1 MHKKNQTLGKISQIS
16 ILAILCVQFIS
27 CTVATKRGDQQ
38 TKKELPISATG
49 ELPPRIDISDDGYG
63 EGAEPPAIPDVKVPK
78 IGIILTP
85 AGARSYAYIGV
96 LREFEKAKIP
106 IASISGLEWGAFIAA
121 LYSVNGKA
129 HEVEWKA
136 AKIPED
142 FTKKGFLSSSFEPRA
157 FSEIDG
163 YLKTIFEEA
172 KVENGKIPFSCIT
185 DNLKNFKSLMI
196 FKGTYRETMGFC
208 LGHPPITTSK
218 NGWAASSMQTRFLID
233 QMVQRG
239 MDYVILVDALTSYYP
254 LTGVKADEGA
264 AIAWSNINKSI
275 VQNKKVVH
283 QNITIPISKNIL
295 DFKSRKEFILQGERV
310 GKEAAAKVVQQFGL

>member
-1 MHKKNQTLGKISQIS
+1 MQGKSLKFLVLALIS
-16 ILAILCVQFIS
+16 VQFAACS
-27 CTVATKRGDQQ
+27 VTTKRSDDSAR
-38 TKKELPISATG
+38 KELPIPSHG

-63 EGAEPPAIPDVKVPK
+63 EGAEPPAIPNVKVPK

-85 AGARSYAYIGV
+85 AGARSYAYIGI

-106 IASISGLEWGAFIAA
+106 VASISGLEWGALIGA

-142 FTKKGFLSSSFEPRA
+142 FSKKGLLSSSAEPR
-157 FSEIDG
+157 SYSDLEPH
-163 YLKTIFEEA
+163 LKTIFEDA

-196 FKGTYRETMGFC
+196 FKGTYRETLGFC

-218 NGWAASSMQTRFLID
+218 NGWVASSQQTRFLID
-233 QMVQRG
+233 QMSQRG
-239 MDYVILVDALTSYYP
+239 MDYIILVDALTSYYP
-254 LTGVKADEGA
+254 FNGVKVDEPT

-283 QNITIPISKNIL
+283 LNITVPISKNIM
-295 DFKSRKEFILQGERV
+295 DFKSRKEFIQQGERA
-310 GKEAAAKVVQQFGL
+310 GKDAATKIVQQFGL